1 MALLFSCCAVADPL
15 LCGCAVVLTHCFAG
29 ALFCCFTDT
38 LFCGCQYG
46 WKDWGSMPGGRSEV
60 FREQWMRN
68 GTPVRR
74 AGLVEEQA
82 ALRSVA
88 LRGENIVSVATWQGR
103 PRRSGIRC
111 RDGAGADG
119 IRVRTASSP
128 RGLGPE
134 GILDSDTLARGICI
148 SGLHRRARKIGVQTA
163 PAARFVPARCLAVPL
178 RPKPILSARGL
189 VHRMRSRGNP
199 CPQNRCL
206 DRSSASGKC
215 PNTPSDETR
224 SEGVLC
230 VKPTPTTAT
239 PTPTTAIS
247 CRRRLKRPRRSYL
260 RLQNPKNEGLW
271 SM

>member
-1 MALLFSCCAVADPL
+1 MARLFSCCAVADPL
-15 LCGCAVVLTHCFAG
+15 LCCFTVVLTHCFAG
-29 ALFCCFTDT
+29 T

-46 WKDWGSMPGGRSEV
+46 CQHGVSMPGGRSEV
-60 FREQWMRN
+60 FWERWMRN
-68 GTPVRR
+68 GTPLQR

-82 ALRSVA
+82 APRSVA
-88 LRGENIVSVATWQGR
+88 LRGENIVSVAAGQGR

-134 GILDSDTLARGICI
+134 GILDSDTLARGVCI
-148 SGLHRRARKIGVQTA
+148 SGPQRRARKIGVQTA
-163 PAARFVPARCLAVPL
+163 PAARFVPARCSAVSL
-178 RPKPILSARGL
+178 RPEPVPSARGL
-189 VHRMRSRGNP
+189 AHRMRPRGNP
-199 CPQNRCL
+199 CPQTRSL
-206 DRSSASGKC
+206 DRSSATGKC
-215 PNTPSDETR
+215 SKIPSKKIR
-224 SEGVLC
+224 SEGLLG
-230 VKPTPTTAT
+230 VKSTPTTAT

-247 CRRRLKRPRRSYL
+247 CRRRLNRPRRPYL

>member
-1 MALLFSCCAVADPL
+1 
-15 LCGCAVVLTHCFAG
+15 
-29 ALFCCFTDT
+29 
-38 LFCGCQYG
+38 
-46 WKDWGSMPGGRSEV
+46 MPGGRSEV
-60 FREQWMRN
+60 FWERWMRN
-68 GTPVRR
+68 GTPLQR

-82 ALRSVA
+82 APRSVA
-88 LRGENIVSVATWQGR
+88 LRGENIVSVAAGQGR

-134 GILDSDTLARGICI
+134 GILDSDTLARGVCI
-148 SGLHRRARKIGVQTA
+148 SGPQRRARKIGVQTA

-178 RPKPILSARGL
+178 QPKPVPSARGW
-189 VHRMRSRGNP
+189 RIGCDPGKNP
-199 CPQNRCL
+199 CPKPCSL

-215 PNTPSDETR
+215 SNTPSDETR
-224 SEGVLC
+224 SEGLLG

-247 CRRRLKRPRRSYL
+247 CRRRLNRPRRPYL
-260 RLQNPKNEGLW
+260 RRQNPKNEGLW

>member
-1 MALLFSCCAVADPL
+1 
-15 LCGCAVVLTHCFAG
+15 
-29 ALFCCFTDT
+29 
-38 LFCGCQYG
+38 
-46 WKDWGSMPGGRSEV
+46 MPGGRSEV
-60 FREQWMRN
+60 FRERWMRN
-68 GTPVRR
+68 GTPLQR

-82 ALRSVA
+82 APRSVA
-88 LRGENIVSVATWQGR
+88 LRGENIVSVAAGQGR

-148 SGLHRRARKIGVQTA
+148 SGPHRRARKIGVQTA
-163 PAARFVPARCLAVPL
+163 PAARFVPVRCSAVPL
-178 RPKPILSARGL
+178 RPEPVPSARGL
-189 VHRMRSRGNP
+189 AHRMRPRGNP
-199 CPQNRCL
+199 CPQPRSL
-206 DRSSASGKC
+206 DRSAAVGEC
-215 PNTPSDETR
+215 PNTPLTKTR
-224 SEGVLC
+224 SEGLLG
-230 VKPTPTTAT
+230 VK

-247 CRRRLKRPRRSYL
+247 CRRRLNRPRRPYL